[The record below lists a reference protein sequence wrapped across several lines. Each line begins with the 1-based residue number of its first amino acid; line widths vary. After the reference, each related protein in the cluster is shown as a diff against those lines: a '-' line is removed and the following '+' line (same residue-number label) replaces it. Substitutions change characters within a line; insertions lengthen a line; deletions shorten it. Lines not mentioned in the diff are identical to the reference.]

1 MDIRFLLDED
11 TEEQLATKLQKAGYD
26 AVRVVNVDA
35 LGPGSD
41 DTEVRDYARK
51 TGRIIITYD
60 DDLLS
65 LDPDSHP
72 GVFFLTTNV
81 SPRTNCSRG
90 FRPNWNGILTKTRSR
105 NTSLSRVRNR

>member
-72 GVFFLTTNV
+72 GVFFLTDQRISTYQLF
-81 SPRTNCSRG
+81 S
-90 FRPNWNGILTKTRSR
+90 GIQTKLERYPDKDALPQHVFI
-105 NTSLSRVRNR
+105 TSS